1 MKVESWDHDRNAW
14 KFVQLIGSDVSWAVP
29 STQAFAQNYL
39 DVLRSTITVVATFD
53 QWRPNHGVSPQKS
66 MKRCSNCQ
74 GRISPEIFP
83 PSMSM
88 MTMMSSGDSR
98 LMACHH
104 IPQLDQDQPLG
115 HDQIGGPLGYYLH
128 AVRITLASVHRLMQ
142 MPELPP
148 LFEKKDSTTIWA
160 ENIEYIRPQKIVIAI
175 LLICTNKTSI

>member
-1 MKVESWDHDRNAW
+1 MGSRKKRMKICSTHRVGCLLSCSLHPSVCAKLPWCSPEHNHRCCHIWPMKAESWGFTSEKHEEMF
-14 KFVQLIGSDVSWAVP
+14 KLSGSD
-29 STQAFAQNYL
+29 L
-39 DVLRSTITVVATFD
+39 
-53 QWRPNHGVSPQKS
+53 
-66 MKRCSNCQ
+66 
-74 GRISPEIFP
+74 PEMFP

-115 HDQIGGPLGYYLH
+115 HDRIGGPLGYYLH

-142 MPELPP
+142 MPGLPP
-148 LFEKKDSTTIWA
+148 LFEKKDSATIWA
-160 ENIEYIRPQKIVIAI
+160 ENIEYIRPQKIAIAI